1 MCVLIAVNNW
11 VIGLTGNWYSISVIF
26 LTIGIFNLEQA
37 VQHRDFK
44 ATRYIGKL
52 KCFGRKQVIMGFK
65 VTLYK

>member
-37 VQHRDFK
+37 VQN
-44 ATRYIGKL
+44 
-52 KCFGRKQVIMGFK
+52 FGPYYSAI
-65 VTLYK
+65 